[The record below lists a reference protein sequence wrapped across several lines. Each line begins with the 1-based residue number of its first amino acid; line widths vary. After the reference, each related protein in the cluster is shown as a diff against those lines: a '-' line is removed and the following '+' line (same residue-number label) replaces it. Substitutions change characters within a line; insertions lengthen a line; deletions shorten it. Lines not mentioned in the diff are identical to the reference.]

1 MVVAGVVGVI
11 VGLGVGLGLLTG
23 VIVNVAVAGGP
34 SWIDSEMRPKPGV
47 AAGVG
52 DPPLLPP
59 QLSIPPKASNTTGA
73 TTSNLSHRD
82 NIKG

>member
-1 MVVAGVVGVI
+1 MVVAGVIGVSVGLGVALGDLVGVI
-11 VGLGVGLGLLTG
+11 VK
-23 VIVNVAVAGGP
+23 VAVAGGP
-34 SWIDSEMRPKPGV
+34 SWSDSAIRPKPGV
-47 AAGVG
+47 VVGVA
-52 DPPLLPP
+52 DPLLLPP

>member
-1 MVVAGVVGVI
+1 VVAGEDGVN
-11 VGLGVGLGLLTG
+11 VGLGVALGVLVG
-23 VIVNVAVAGGP
+23 VAEKVAVAGGP
-34 SWIDSEMRPKPGV
+34 SWIDSAIKPKPGL

>member
-1 MVVAGVVGVI
+1 MYSASTSA
-11 VGLGVGLGLLTG
+11 LGVGLGVLTG
-23 VIVNVAVAGGP
+23 VVVNVAVAGGP
-34 SWIDSEMRPKPGV
+34 CWIDSAIRPKPGV
-47 AAGVG
+47 VAGVG
-52 DPPLLPP
+52 DPLLLPP

>member
-1 MVVAGVVGVI
+1 MVAGVVGVS
-11 VGLGVGLGLLTG
+11 VALGVGLGDLVG
-23 VIVNVAVAGGP
+23 VAENVAVAGGP
-34 SWIDSEMRPKPGV
+34 FWIVSAIRPKPGV
-47 AAGVG
+47 VVGVA
-52 DPPLLPP
+52 DPLLLPP

>member
-1 MVVAGVVGVI
+1 VVAGEVGVN
-11 VGLGVGLGLLTG
+11 VGLGVALGVLVG
-23 VIVNVAVAGGP
+23 VDEKVAVAGGP
-34 SWIDSEMRPKPGV
+34 SWIDREIRPKPGV
-47 AAGVG
+47 VVAVG
-52 DPPLLPP
+52 DPPPLPP

>member
-1 MVVAGVVGVI
+1 VVVAGADGVK
-11 VGLGVGLGLLTG
+11 VGLGVALGVLLG
-23 VIVNVAVAGGP
+23 VAEKVAVAGGP
-34 SWIDSEMRPKPGV
+34 SWIDREIRPKPGV

-52 DPPLLPP
+52 DPLLLPP